1 MALLFSSKN
10 DDPDEWRAALAKE
23 LPDLDFRVWTPDGKG
38 GDDPA
43 DIEYALVWGPEKG
56 ALKAFPNLKAIFS
69 LGAGVNHLMDGR
81 DLPPGV
87 PVVRLVDPEM
97 TRGMSE
103 YVAYWVLHY
112 HRLFGD
118 YARIV
123 ENKGWDRL
131 AQTGAQDRRV
141 GIMGL
146 GVMGLDAVERLRPFG
161 FDVRGWSRSEKALE
175 GVTTFHGTEG
185 LTPFLERTEILVCLL
200 PLTPETA
207 GIINAGAI
215 SQLPKGAVVI
225 NAARGGHV
233 VDEDLIEA
241 LDGGHLSAAT
251 LDVFHTE
258 PLPDDHPFWAHPKIT
273 VTPHMASLTVPATAA
288 KAVAEN
294 IRRMEKGEPPEPIV
308 EMTLGY

>member
-10 DDPDEWRAALAKE
+10 DDPDDWRDALARE
-23 LPDLDFRVWTPDGKG
+23 LPALDFRVWTPDEENIG
-38 GDDPA
+38 DPA
-43 DIEYALVWGPEKG
+43 DIDYALVWGPKKG
-56 ALKAFPNLKAIFS
+56 ALKSFPNLKAIFS
-69 LGAGVNHLMDGR
+69 LGAGVDHLMDGR
-81 DLPPGV
+81 GLPPGV
-87 PVVRLVDPEM
+87 PVVRLVDPGL

-103 YVAYWVLHY
+103 YVVYWVLHH
-112 HRLFGD
+112 HRNFGA

-131 AQTGAQDRRV
+131 AQADPGERRV

-146 GVMGLDAVERLRPFG
+146 GVLGADAVEKLKPFG
-161 FDVRGWSRSEKALE
+161 FDLAGWSRSSKKLE
-175 GVTTFHGTEG
+175 GVETFHGKDG
-185 LTPFLERTEILVCLL
+185 LADFLARTEILVCLL

-207 GIINAGAI
+207 GIIDAGTL
-215 SQLPKGAVVI
+215 SQLPVGAAVI

-241 LDGGHLSAAT
+241 LDGGHLAAAT

-258 PLPDDHPFWAHPKIT
+258 PLPEDHPFWAHPKIT